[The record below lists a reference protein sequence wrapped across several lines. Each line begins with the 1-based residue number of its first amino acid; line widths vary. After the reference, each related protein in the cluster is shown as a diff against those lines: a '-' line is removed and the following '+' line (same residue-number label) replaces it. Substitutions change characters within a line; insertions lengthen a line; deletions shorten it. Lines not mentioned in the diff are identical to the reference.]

1 MLQIFSRSVRSA
13 NPIMGIGF
21 VTQNED
27 VGRQLKEYVAQRE
40 GVDLTLIPSSKV
52 GPGFDPRGIS
62 IFVYDLESSADASQR
77 EFERFMTQRPQNM
90 PVVVLSPALGDEL
103 VRWLLRLRA
112 ADWLKAPLSAGELIA
127 ACGRV
132 LSQSGGAK
140 SDLKCMT
147 FMGARGGVGT
157 TSIAVHAALLA
168 AARSKSTTPTTCIV
182 DLDLTGGTC
191 AEYLDLR
198 PAWALDEIIANPSRL
213 DPHMLEIMTSTYN
226 NKVDVLSAQRKFGEP
241 LTFAPEVITRTLDI
255 VSQSHQT
262 LVVDLPRHVE
272 NWSDAV
278 ILGSSDVYVITDFSV
293 PGLKAARRM
302 VNDLTAQF
310 GELVKPRVVVNKYSR
325 SLFGTGISLSEIK
338 ELLGDV
344 LAGQISAEDRLL
356 REAIDRGVPT
366 GEIKGRNAFVSEL
379 SKILGY

>member
-40 GVDLTLIPSSKV
+40 GVDLSLIASAKV
-52 GPGFDPRGIS
+52 GPGFDARGIS
-62 IFVYDLESSADASQR
+62 IFVYDLESSTEASQR
-77 EFERFMTQRPQNM
+77 EFERFMNQRPQTL
-90 PVVVLSPALGDEL
+90 PVVVLSPALGDDL
-103 VRWLLRLRA
+103 VRWLLRLRV

-132 LSQSGGAK
+132 LSQNGTAK
-140 SDLKCMT
+140 SELKCMT

-157 TSIAVHAALLA
+157 TTIAVHAALLA
-168 AARSKSTTPTTCIV
+168 AGRSKSTTATTCIV

-191 AEYLDLR
+191 AEYLDVR

-213 DPHMLEIMTSTYN
+213 DPHMLELMTSTYKE
-226 NKVDVLSAQRKFGEP
+226 KVDVLSAQRKFGEAF
-241 LTFAPEVITRTLDI
+241 TFAPEVITRTLDI

-278 ILGSSDVYVITDFSV
+278 ILGSSDVYLITDFSV

-302 VNDLTAQF
+302 VNDLAAQF
-310 GELVKPRVVVNKYSR
+310 GELVKPKVVVNKYSR
-325 SLFGTGISLSEIK
+325 SMFGTGISSSEVK

-344 LAGQISAEDRLL
+344 LAGQITADDRLV

-366 GEIKGRNAFVSEL
+366 TDIKPRNSIVTDL

>member
-21 VTQNED
+21 VTQNEE

-40 GVDLTLIPSSKV
+40 GVDLSLIVSAKV
-52 GPGFDPRGIS
+52 APGFDPRGIS
-62 IFVYDLESSADASQR
+62 IFVYDLESSTEAAQR
-77 EFERFMTQRPQNM
+77 EFERFMSQRPQHL
-90 PVVVLSPALGDEL
+90 PVIVLSPALGDDT
-103 VRWLLRLRA
+103 VRWLLRLRV

-132 LSQSGGAK
+132 LSQNGTAK
-140 SDLKCMT
+140 ADLKCMA
-147 FMGARGGVGT
+147 FVGARGGVGT
-157 TSIAVHAALLA
+157 TSIVVHAALLA

-182 DLDLTGGTC
+182 DLDLTGGAC

-198 PAWALDEIIANPSRL
+198 PAWALDEIIANPARL
-213 DPHMLEIMTSTYN
+213 DPHMLELMTSTY
-226 NKVDVLSAQRKFGEP
+226 KDRVDVLSAQRKFGEAF
-241 LTFAPEVITRTLDI
+241 TFAPEVITRTLDI

-272 NWSDAV
+272 NWTDAV
-278 ILGSSDVYVITDFSV
+278 VLGSSDIYVVTDFSV

-302 VNDLTAQF
+302 VNDLTSQF
-310 GELVKPRVVVNKYSR
+310 GELVKPKVIVNKFSR
-325 SLFGTGISLSEIK
+325 PLFGTGISASEVK
-338 ELLGDV
+338 DLLGDV
-344 LAGQISAEDRLL
+344 LAGTIPADERLV
-356 REAIDRGVPT
+356 REAMDRGVPT
-366 GEIKGRNAFVSEL
+366 TDIKPRNAFVSGL

>member
-1 MLQIFSRSVRSA
+1 MLQIFSRSIRSA
-13 NPIMGIGF
+13 NPILGIGF
-21 VTQNED
+21 VTQNEN

-40 GVDLTLIPSSKV
+40 GVDLTLIASAKV

-62 IFVYDLESSADASQR
+62 IFVYDLESSTEVSQR
-77 EFERFMTQRPQNM
+77 EFERFMTQRPPHL
-90 PVVVLSPALGDEL
+90 PVVVLSPALGDDL

-132 LSQSGGAK
+132 LSQNGGAK

-168 AARSKSTTPTTCIV
+168 AGRSKSTSPTTCIV
-182 DLDLTGGTC
+182 DLDLTGGAC

-213 DPHMLEIMTSTYN
+213 DPHMLEIMTSTYKN
-226 NKVDVLSAQRKFGEP
+226 RVDVLSAQRKFGEAF
-241 LTFAPEVITRTLDI
+241 TFAPEVITRTLDI

-262 LVVDLPRHVE
+262 LIVDLPRHVE

-278 ILGSSDVYVITDFSV
+278 ILGSSDVFVITDFSV

-310 GELVKPRVVVNKYSR
+310 GELVKPKVVVNKFSR
-325 SLFGTGISLSEIK
+325 SMFGTGISSSEVK
-338 ELLGDV
+338 DLLGDV
-344 LAGQISAEDRLL
+344 LAGQICSEERLM

-366 GEIKGRNAFVSEL
+366 TEIKSRNGFVTDL

>member
-21 VTQNED
+21 VTQNEE

-40 GVDLTLIPSSKV
+40 GVDLSLIASAKV
-52 GPGFDPRGIS
+52 GPGYDARGIS
-62 IFVYDLESSADASQR
+62 IFVYDLESSTEVSQR
-77 EFERFMTQRPQNM
+77 EFERFMAQRPPNL
-90 PVVVLSPALGDEL
+90 PVVVLSPALGDDL
-103 VRWLLRLRA
+103 VRWMLRLRV

-132 LSQSGGAK
+132 LSQNGVAK
-140 SDLKCMT
+140 TDLKCMT

-168 AARSKSTTPTTCIV
+168 AGRSKSTAPTTCIV
-182 DLDLTGGTC
+182 DLDLTGGAC

-198 PAWALDEIIANPSRL
+198 PSWALDEIIANPSRL
-213 DPHMLEIMTSTYN
+213 DPHMLEIMTSTYKN
-226 NKVDVLSAQRKFGEP
+226 QVDVLSAQRKFGEAF
-241 LTFAPEVITRTLDI
+241 TFAPEVITRTLDI

-262 LVVDLPRHVE
+262 LIVDLPRHVE

-278 ILGSSDVYVITDFSV
+278 ILGSSDVFIITDFSV
-293 PGLKAARRM
+293 PGLKSARRM
-302 VNDLTAQF
+302 VNDLIAQF
-310 GELVKPRVVVNKYSR
+310 GELVKPKVVVNKYSR
-325 SLFGTGISLSEIK
+325 SLFGTGISASEVK
-338 ELLGDV
+338 DLLGDV
-344 LAGQISAEDRLL
+344 LVGQVSAEERLL
-356 REAIDRGVPT
+356 RESIDRGVPT
-366 GEIKGRNAFVSEL
+366 TEIKARNNFVSDL

>member
-13 NPIMGIGF
+13 NPIIGIGF

-40 GVDLTLIPSSKV
+40 GVDLSLIASANV
-52 GPGFDPRGIS
+52 GQGYDPRGIS
-62 IFVYDLESSADASQR
+62 IFVYDLESSNEASQR
-77 EFERFMTQRPQNM
+77 EFERFMNQRPQTL
-90 PVVVLSPALGDEL
+90 PVVVLSPALGDDL
-103 VRWLLRLRA
+103 VRWLLRLRV

-132 LSQSGGAK
+132 LSQNGGAK
-140 SDLKCMT
+140 TELKCMT
-147 FMGARGGVGT
+147 FLGARGGVGT
-157 TSIAVHAALLA
+157 TTIAVHAALIA
-168 AARSKSTTPTTCIV
+168 AGRGKSTTATTCIV
-182 DLDLTGGTC
+182 DLDLTGGSC

-213 DPHMLEIMTSTYN
+213 DPHMLEIMTSTYK
-226 NKVDVLSAQRKFGEP
+226 NKVNVLSAQRKFGEAF
-241 LTFAPEVITRTLDI
+241 TFAPEVITRTLDI

-278 ILGSSDVYVITDFSV
+278 ILGSSDLYIITDFSV

-302 VNDLTAQF
+302 VNDLGSQF
-310 GELVKPRVVVNKYSR
+310 GELVKPKVVVNKYSR
-325 SLFGTGISLSEIK
+325 SMFGTGISGSEIK
-338 ELLGDV
+338 QLLGDV
-344 LAGQISAEDRLL
+344 LAGQISADDRLV

-366 GEIKGRNAFVSEL
+366 TDIKPRNSLVTDL

>member
-1 MLQIFSRSVRSA
+1 MLQIFSRSIRSA

-21 VTQNED
+21 VTQNEEI
-27 VGRQLKEYVAQRE
+27 GQQLKDYVAQRE
-40 GVDLTLIPSSKV
+40 GVDLSLISSAKV
-52 GPGFDPRGIS
+52 VPGFDPRGIS
-62 IFVYDLESSADASQR
+62 IFVYDLDSSSEASQR
-77 EFERFMTQRPQNM
+77 EFERFMAQRPQSL

-103 VRWLLRLRA
+103 IRWLLRLRV

-127 ACGRV
+127 ACGRI
-132 LSQSGGAK
+132 LSQNNATK

-168 AARSKSTTPTTCIV
+168 ARRSKSPSTATCIV
-182 DLDLTGGTC
+182 DLDLTGGVC

-198 PAWALDEIIANPSRL
+198 PSWALDEIIANPSRL
-213 DPHMLEIMTSTYN
+213 DPHMLEIMTSNYKG
-226 NKVDVLSAQRKFGEP
+226 KVDVLSAQRKFGEAF
-241 LTFAPEVITRTLDI
+241 TFAPEVITRTLDI

-278 ILGSSDVYVITDFSV
+278 ILGSTDVFVITDFSV
-293 PGLKAARRM
+293 PGLKVARRM
-302 VNDLTAQF
+302 VNDLIGQF
-310 GELVKPRVVVNKYSR
+310 GELVKPKVIVNKFTR
-325 SLFGTGISLSEIK
+325 SLFGTGISISEVK
-338 ELLGDV
+338 DLLGDV
-344 LAGQISAEDRLL
+344 LAGQISADDRLL
-356 REAIDRGVPT
+356 RESIDRGIPT
-366 GEIKGRNAFVSEL
+366 IEIKPRNRFVSDL

>member
-21 VTQNED
+21 VTQNEE

-40 GVDLTLIPSSKV
+40 GVDLSLIASAKV
-52 GPGFDPRGIS
+52 VPGFDPRGIS
-62 IFVYDLESSADASQR
+62 IFVYDLDSSTEAAQR
-77 EFERFMTQRPQNM
+77 EFERFMNQRPQM
-90 PVVVLSPALGDEL
+90 LPVIVLSPALGDDL
-103 VRWLLRLRA
+103 IRWLLRLRV

-132 LSQSGGAK
+132 LSQNGPAK
-140 SDLKCMT
+140 ADLKCMT
-147 FMGARGGVGT
+147 FLGARGGVGAT
-157 TSIAVHAALLA
+157 VIAVHAALLA
-168 AARSKSTTPTTCIV
+168 AERSKSTTPTTCIV
-182 DLDLTGGTC
+182 DLDLTGGAC

-198 PAWALDEIIANPSRL
+198 PSWALDEIIANPARL
-213 DPHMLEIMTSTYN
+213 DPHMLELMTSSYK
-226 NKVDVLSAQRKFGEP
+226 NKLDVLSAQRKFGEAF
-241 LTFAPEVITRTLDI
+241 TFAPEVITRTLDI

-272 NWSDAV
+272 NWTDAV
-278 ILGSSDVYVITDFSV
+278 VLGSTDLYVITDFSV

-310 GELVKPRVVVNKYSR
+310 GELVKPKVVVNKFNR
-325 SLFGTGISLSEIK
+325 PLFGTGISASEVK

-344 LAGQISAEDRLL
+344 LVGTLPADERLV
-356 REAIDRGVPT
+356 REAMDRGVPT
-366 GEIKGRNAFVSEL
+366 TDIKPRNSFVSGL
-379 SKILGY
+379 AKILGY

>member
-40 GVDLTLIPSSKV
+40 GVDLSLIASGKV
-52 GPGFDPRGIS
+52 VPGYDPRGIS
-62 IFVYDLESSADASQR
+62 IFVYDLDSSGEASQR
-77 EFERFMTQRPQNM
+77 EFERFMAQRPQHL
-90 PVVVLSPALGDEL
+90 PVIVLSPALGDEL
-103 VRWLLRLRA
+103 VRWLLRLRVS
-112 ADWLKAPLSAGELIA
+112 DWLKAPLSAGELIA

-132 LSQSGGAK
+132 LSQNVGSK
-140 SDLKCMT
+140 SELKCMT
-147 FMGARGGVGT
+147 FLGARGGVGA

-168 AARSKSTTPTTCIV
+168 AGRSKSNSPSICVV
-182 DLDLTGGTC
+182 DLDLTGGAC
-191 AEYLDLR
+191 AEYLDLQ

-213 DPHMLEIMTSTYN
+213 DPRMLESMTSTYK
-226 NKVDVLSAQRKFGEP
+226 NKIDVLSAQRKFGEAF
-241 LTFAPEVITRTLDI
+241 TFAPEVITRTLDI

-262 LVVDLPRHVE
+262 LIVDLPRHVE

-278 ILGSSDVYVITDFSV
+278 ILGSSDVYIITDFSV
-293 PGLKAARRM
+293 PGLKSARRM
-302 VNDLTAQF
+302 VNDMTNQF
-310 GELVKPRVVVNKYSR
+310 GELVKPRVIVNKYSR
-325 SLFGTGISLSEIK
+325 SLFGTGISASEVK

-344 LAGQISAEDRLL
+344 LVGQISADDRLM

-366 GEIKGRNAFVSEL
+366 SDIKPRNSFISEL

>member
-21 VTQNED
+21 VTQNEE

-40 GVDLTLIPSSKV
+40 GVDLTLIASAKV
-52 GPGFDPRGIS
+52 TQGFDPRGVS
-62 IFVYDLESSADASQR
+62 IFVYDLESSTEAAQR
-77 EFERFMTQRPQNM
+77 EFERFMAQRPPQL
-90 PVVVLSPALGDEL
+90 PVIVLSPALGDDL
-103 VRWLLRLRA
+103 VRWLLRLRV

-132 LSQSGGAK
+132 LSQSTGAK

-147 FMGARGGVGT
+147 FLGARGGVGAT
-157 TSIAVHAALLA
+157 AVAVHAALLA
-168 AARSKSTTPTTCIV
+168 AGRSKSATPTTCIV
-182 DLDLTGGTC
+182 DLDLTGGAC

-198 PAWALDEIIANPSRL
+198 PAWALDEIIANPARL
-213 DPHMLEIMTSTYN
+213 DPHMLELMTSTYK
-226 NKVDVLSAQRKFGEP
+226 NKLDVLSAQRKFGEAF
-241 LTFAPEVITRTLDI
+241 TFAPEVITRTLDI
-255 VSQSHQT
+255 ISQTHQT

-272 NWSDAV
+272 NWTDAV
-278 ILGSSDVYVITDFSV
+278 VLGSTDIYVVTDFSV

-302 VNDLTAQF
+302 VNDLTGQF
-310 GELVKPRVVVNKYSR
+310 GELVKPKVIVNKFNR
-325 SLFGTGISLSEIK
+325 PLFGTGISSSEVK

-344 LAGQISAEDRLL
+344 LAGTLPADERLI
-356 REAIDRGVPT
+356 REAMDRGVPT
-366 GEIKGRNAFVSEL
+366 TDIKPRNSFNSDL

>member
-21 VTQNED
+21 VTQNQD

-40 GVDLTLIPSSKV
+40 GVDLTLIASSKV

-77 EFERFMTQRPQNM
+77 EFERFMNQRPQNL

-132 LSQSGGAK
+132 LSQAGGAK

-182 DLDLTGGTC
+182 DLDLTGGAC

-226 NKVDVLSAQRKFGEP
+226 NKVDVLSAQRKFGEAF
-241 LTFAPEVITRTLDI
+241 TFAPEVITRTLDI

-310 GELVKPRVVVNKYSR
+310 GELVKPKVVVNKYSR
-325 SLFGTGISLSEIK
+325 SLFGTGISSSEIK

>member
-1 MLQIFSRSVRSA
+1 MLQIFSRSVRTA

-40 GVDLTLIPSSKV
+40 GVDLSLIASAKV
-52 GPGFDPRGIS
+52 VPGFDPRGVS
-62 IFVYDLESSADASQR
+62 IFVYDLESSSEASQR
-77 EFERFMTQRPQNM
+77 EFERFMTQRPQQL
-90 PVVVLSPALGDEL
+90 PVIVLSPALGDEL
-103 VRWLLRLRA
+103 VRWLLRLRV

-132 LSQSGGAK
+132 LSQSVGSK
-140 SDLKCMT
+140 SELKCMT
-147 FMGARGGVGT
+147 FLGARGGVGA

-168 AARSKSTTPTTCIV
+168 AGKSKSNSASTCIV
-182 DLDLTGGTC
+182 DLDLTGGAC
-191 AEYLDLR
+191 AEYLDLQ
-198 PAWALDEIIANPSRL
+198 PGWALDELIANPARL
-213 DPHMLEIMTSTYN
+213 DPHMLESMTVTYK
-226 NKVDVLSAQRKFGEP
+226 NKIDVLSAHRKFGEAF
-241 LTFAPEVITRTLDI
+241 TFAPEVITRTLDI

-278 ILGSSDVYVITDFSV
+278 ILGSSDVYVVTDFSV

-302 VNDLTAQF
+302 VNDLTGQF
-310 GELVKPRVVVNKYSR
+310 GELVRPKVIVNKYSR
-325 SLFGTGISLSEIK
+325 SFFGTGISSTEVK

-344 LAGQISAEDRLL
+344 LAGQISADDRLV

-366 GEIKGRNAFVSEL
+366 SEIKPRNGFVTEL